1 MAFLIR
7 TIDVTASGRKIVRD
21 REVDKPQLS
30 IGRSSESDIHLTDLA
45 VEQNHLVMRDA
56 GAGDL
61 AVESVGGLGFGVDG
75 KTVESAIINPSVGA
89 EVSVGSAR
97 LAISRDGGKDSGAPV
112 QIVINQVE
120 KDEGAA
126 DALSGFALASA
137 LPSKRAMAW
146 VFAGAIL
153 VLLLSV
159 PVITH
164 LLRTPV
170 ENDPE
175 NLQQGQVLLD
185 SAWSTGDLSMSHH
198 DLEENCEACHVSA
211 FVSVQDETCLTCHE
225 EIGDHAQMDDQRTGM
240 PAMSQGDAIQWQIAE
255 TFGKEGPLGCVS
267 CHTEHEGAV
276 VTQHPATE
284 QFCSDCHDE
293 LDTRLT
299 KVDFGNAADF
309 GEKHPEFRPRIFTA
323 QFADS
328 PERVLLPSDKAR
340 PVEESGLK
348 FTHYDH
354 MKDEGGVARMAVS
367 LNRYGEP
374 LECHDCH
381 VEWTAEERDE
391 LASGGLTDEQ
401 VEGFGAIDWSDDD
414 RKRLRGSGFSASRI
428 QNLGDFKPVVM
439 EDACESCHSLVVDEI
454 AGGRFR
460 NLTHGNVDEL
470 MAQLAS
476 LDRGPRSA
484 VTSGR
489 GRPGQ
494 FGRGGRYYS
503 NFGRPMA
510 GYLAINR
517 AFDSKGVC
525 GECHI
530 PTTTNGR
537 ADLTPV
543 NLPQRFLMKGY
554 FDHQAHEENAAGE
567 PVECASCHFDAEQGL
582 ERSNKATDLLI
593 PNLASCRDC
602 HQGETAAETVE
613 ITPSGCAMCHGY
625 HTPTAPWRPEDHEKL
640 PGNGGNDNVAAILSS
655 LRP

>member
-1 MAFLIR
+1 MSFLIR

-21 REVDKPQLS
+21 REVDKAELS
-30 IGRSSESDIHLTDLA
+30 IGRASESDIHLPDLA
-45 VEQNHLVMRDA
+45 VEQNHLVIRDA
-56 GAGDL
+56 GAGML

-75 KTVESAIINPSVGA
+75 RTVTSGVIDPNVGA

-97 LAISRDGGKDSGAPV
+97 LAISREGSGPV

-120 KDEGAA
+120 KDEGAG
-126 DALSGFALASA
+126 DALGGFALASA
-137 LPSKRAMAW
+137 LPSKRTMAW
-146 VFAGAIL
+146 IFSVAIL

-159 PVITH
+159 PVLTH
-164 LLRTPV
+164 LLRSPV
-170 ENDPE
+170 ENDPD

-185 SAWSTGDLSMSHH
+185 SAWSTGELSMSHH
-198 DLEENCEACHVSA
+198 DLEENCEACHQSA

-225 EIGDHAQMDDQRTGM
+225 EIADHAKMADQRTGM
-240 PAMSQGDAIQWQIAE
+240 PPFSRGDAIQWSIAE

-267 CHTEHEGAV
+267 CHTEHEGKV
-276 VTQHPATE
+276 EQHPATE

-309 GEKHPEFRPRIFTA
+309 GKKHPEFRPRIYTA
-323 QFADS
+323 QFADT
-328 PERVLLPSDKAR
+328 PERVLLAAGKPR

-348 FTHYDH
+348 FTHWDH
-354 MKDEGGVARMAVS
+354 MKPEGGVARMAIS

-381 VEWTAEERDE
+381 VAWSDEELEE
-391 LASGGLTDEQ
+391 LGKGGLTDANLEMYGDI
-401 VEGFGAIDWSDDD
+401 EWSDED
-414 RKRLRGSGFSASRI
+414 RKALKGAGFSAPRI
-428 QNLGDFKPVVM
+428 QDLGDFKPVVM
-439 EDACESCHSLVVDEI
+439 EDACEACHSLVVDEI
-454 AGGRFR
+454 GGGRFR

-470 MAQLAS
+470 MNQLS
-476 LDRGPRSA
+476 TLDRGPRSA
-484 VTSGR
+484 VTAGR

-510 GYLAINR
+510 GYIAINR
-517 AFDSKGVC
+517 AFAKTGVC
-525 GECHI
+525 GECHV

-537 ADLTPV
+537 PDLTPV
-543 NLPQRFLMKGY
+543 NLPHRFLTKGY
-554 FDHQAHEENAAGE
+554 FVHESHEENAAGE
-567 PVECASCHFDAEQGL
+567 KLECTECHMASGTGL

-593 PNLASCRDC
+593 PTLESCRDC
-602 HQGETAAETVE
+602 HQGESAAETTK

-625 HTPTAPWRPEDHEKL
+625 HTPTAPWRPEDHPDM
-640 PGNGGNDNVAAILSS
+640 PGNGANDSVAALLSS